1 MAACAALST
10 SNFVALFEDH
20 FGQYIGIFKSK
31 NHKSFVFGDR
41 EEPMK
46 MAKMSAMAS
55 PFKIPEAPAEL
66 ENDTPQHETP
76 GFLLLLGPH
85 KHHSQ

>member
-1 MAACAALST
+1 M
-10 SNFVALFEDH
+10 
-20 FGQYIGIFKSK
+20 
-31 NHKSFVFGDR
+31 SFVFCYR

-66 ENDTPQHETP
+66 ENDMPQHEPP
-76 GFLLLLGPH
+76 GFLLLLH
-85 KHHSQ
+85 THNIHTYTYKHHSQHFKQQMLNLTI